1 MIDPYLELFS
11 VGRHKTS
18 VVAAPGGIPA
28 PPPPPP
34 GQPPMDPSM
43 MAPPGGP
50 PMDPSMMAPPG
61 MDPNAPPM
69 QPPSVEEEL
78 ATIKS
83 MVQQL
88 MDAQLAMMQAMAPP
102 AGMDPSMMAPPGPP
116 MDPSMMP
123 PPGPPGMDPAAMG
136 LPPAPPPGM
145 VAQASSYTDDDLT
158 KYVKTI
164 TDLLR

>member
-18 VVAAPGGIPA
+18 VFAAPGGIPA

-34 GQPPMDPSM
+34 G
-43 MAPPGGP
+43 
-50 PMDPSMMAPPG
+50 
-61 MDPNAPPM
+61 
-69 QPPSVEEEL
+69 
-78 ATIKS
+78 
-83 MVQQL
+83 
-88 MDAQLAMMQAMAPP
+88 
-102 AGMDPSMMAPPGPP
+102 PP

-123 PPGPPGMDPAAMG
+123 PPGMDPAAMG